1 VPVIC
6 TTLGTVGAVLN
17 PPWIW
22 RSPTMRHLGVFD
34 LEKTTEMNHDPLR
47 ECPELFF
54 HRLLMLCLFEDVVCG
69 SSINDLKQAKLDG
82 LPEDH

>member
-1 VPVIC
+1 
-6 TTLGTVGAVLN
+6 
-17 PPWIW
+17 
-22 RSPTMRHLGVFD
+22 MRHLGVFD

-54 HRLLMLCLFEDVVCG
+54 HRLLMLCLFED
-69 SSINDLKQAKLDG
+69 LKQAKLDG